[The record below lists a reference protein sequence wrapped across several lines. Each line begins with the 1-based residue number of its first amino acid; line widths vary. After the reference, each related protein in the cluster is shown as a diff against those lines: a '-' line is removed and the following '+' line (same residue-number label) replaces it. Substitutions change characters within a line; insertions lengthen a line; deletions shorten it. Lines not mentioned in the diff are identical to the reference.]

1 MENLLA
7 VLLLGVSFGM
17 GIVVGMYILTQIS
30 GWIEKRIK
38 KK

>member
-17 GIVVGMYILTQIS
+17 GIVVGMYIITKIS
-30 GWIEKRIK
+30 EWIEKTIK